1 MIKRRLTGQISGM
14 TGAYGNVGA
23 VLYLTA
29 LTMFGYQAFF
39 LLIAALT
46 FFGSIFCLGFLE
58 EPRGSFDEEYQMS
71 SVDREI
77 EREAHGHDL

>member
-1 MIKRRLTGQISGM
+1 M

-29 LTMFGYQAFF
+29 LTMFDYSTFFLFLAGVTFLGTIFCFAFF
-39 LLIAALT
+39 A
-46 FFGSIFCLGFLE
+46 
-58 EPRGSFDEEYQMS
+58 EPKGSFDEEYQMS

-77 EREAHGHDL
+77 EREAMATAKANS